1 MGNRNLLDGAPT
13 VEVDMD
19 RYDELLRKEE
29 KLNIVAKLIIK
40 SNLVSFKTLETI
52 LEGVEVKHE

>member
-1 MGNRNLLDGAPT
+1 MSNRSLLVGAPT

-29 KLNIVAKLIIK
+29 KLDILHRMVINKNPIDVEAY
-40 SNLVSFKTLETI
+40 LVVLGE
-52 LEGVEVKHE
+52 VEHE